1 MGRGVDDA
9 LLVALV
15 QDADGAPYPVEVL
28 ETARRDLGS
37 TQSAGDARRQNERV
51 ANAFDDVIAGAKETR
66 RFFRFRRTSIPT
78 PDAGSTGAADRFE
91 FV

>member
-37 TQSAGDARRQNERV
+37 TQSAGDAKRQNERV
-51 ANAFDDVIAGAKETR
+51 ANAFDDVIIEGDETFLQVQAYVHTNAR
-66 RFFRFRRTSIPT
+66 CGIHGCR
-78 PDAGSTGAADRFE
+78 GSLR
-91 FV
+91 VRVI